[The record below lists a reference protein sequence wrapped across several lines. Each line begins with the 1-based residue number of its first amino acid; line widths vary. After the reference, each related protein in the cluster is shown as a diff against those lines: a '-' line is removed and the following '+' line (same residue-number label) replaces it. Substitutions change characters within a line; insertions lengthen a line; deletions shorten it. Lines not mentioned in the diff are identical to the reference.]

1 LIQAYQEEEEE
12 EEEEINENLQI
23 EAGKCKKKALISQGF
38 N

>member
-23 EAGKCKKKALISQGF
+23 EAGKCKKKP
-38 N
+38 